1 MVLRVRSG
9 NAMVRLLRGSTRCVL
24 AGLVA
29 LLTVGCSLVEMPS
42 NSSLAGPPPK
52 AQATTPTPAARASP
66 SLTGPTLDVVDAE
79 RQSAGAT
86 TMSATLSVRLVGTTD
101 VGISGKLEVQSD
113 PTVIS
118 EHVHETVGS
127 QGTWFTGILND
138 SGLYLKSKAL
148 TPSANGRWIEI
159 TFAELSELSPDAGAL
174 QRSLNNDPI
183 SQSKLLL
190 ASQQLPAADHLRRT
204 GHRVIEGTSTTAY
217 TGFFTPAAALSALP
231 ATQRAQLAPDLQ
243 EIQGNISF
251 YLWIG
256 PGNQIKRLTEIEH
269 LPAATIK
276 VSYTI
281 NWIDRPLHLT
291 IPPSSQVIVLPTST
305 LDSAPGG
312 VIG

>member
-1 MVLRVRSG
+1 
-9 NAMVRLLRGSTRCVL
+9 MVRLLRGSASWILV
-24 AGLVA
+24 GLVA

-52 AQATTPTPAARASP
+52 AQATTPSPAAKATR
-66 SLTGPTLDVVDAE
+66 SLTGPTLEVVQAE
-79 RQSAGAT
+79 RQSANANS
-86 TMSATLSVRLVGTTD
+86 MSATLSVQLVGAVD
-101 VGISGKLEVQSD
+101 VAISGKVDVQGD

-118 EHVHETVGS
+118 EHVHQTVAGQS
-127 QGTWFTGILND
+127 TWFTGILDD

-148 TPSANGRWIEI
+148 TARAHGRWIEI

-174 QRSLNNDPI
+174 QQSLNNDPI

-190 ASQQLPAADHLRRT
+190 ASQQLPAADHLRQT

-217 TGFFTPAAALSALP
+217 TGYFTPAAALSALP
-231 ATQRAQLAPDLQ
+231 ANQRAQLGPYLQ
-243 EIQGNISF
+243 QIQGNIHF

-256 PGNQIKRLTEIEH
+256 PGSQIKKLTEVEH

-281 NWIDRPLHLT
+281 NSIDEPLNIT
-291 IPPSSQVIVLPTST
+291 VPPASKVIVLPATAF
-305 LDSAPGG
+305 DSAPGG

>member
-1 MVLRVRSG
+1 M
-9 NAMVRLLRGSTRCVL
+9 T
-24 AGLVA
+24 
-29 LLTVGCSLVEMPS
+29 
-42 NSSLAGPPPK
+42 
-52 AQATTPTPAARASP
+52 
-66 SLTGPTLDVVDAE
+66 
-79 RQSAGAT
+79 
-86 TMSATLSVRLVGTTD
+86 
-101 VGISGKLEVQSD
+101 
-113 PTVIS
+113 
-118 EHVHETVGS
+118 
-127 QGTWFTGILND
+127 
-138 SGLYLKSKAL
+138 
-148 TPSANGRWIEI
+148 
-159 TFAELSELSPDAGAL
+159 
-174 QRSLNNDPI
+174 
-183 SQSKLLL
+183 
-190 ASQQLPAADHLRRT
+190 AADLSYSRRWLNLAVV
-204 GHRVIEGTSTTAY
+204 GVAQVMVVLDTTVVNI
-217 TGFFTPAAALSALP
+217 ALP